1 MDLVKNSTPF
11 SPGSI
16 KKLLNWLTPIGLAIL
31 STIVTIGLQR
41 ESLDR
46 QLATQTLESD
56 RLWVEREQR
65 KLKAMQKLPP
75 SGFGFNNLIADYA
88 FISFLQYYGDD
99 VARIEHQTGYGLS
112 KEYFRIIVDRKPY
125 FFNSHSY
132 LASSVAILGGE
143 PQTSIALMDRAL
155 EQLEPE
161 RFPLTYSLWQR
172 KAIDEMLF
180 LGDNR
185 KAKESTQ
192 KAIAAIDRATFPP
205 DAEEAIGRIKT
216 ILTQR
221 VEFLAGDFDPVR
233 VKRVGWFLILSNAPD
248 LRIRR
253 IAVAEL
259 QKLGE
264 SIEISPEGEIKHNPK
279 S

>member
-1 MDLVKNSTPF
+1 MR
-11 SPGSI
+11 
-16 KKLLNWLTPIGLAIL
+16 LLNWLIPIGLATL
-31 STIVTIGLQR
+31 SSFVMIGLQR
-41 ESLDR
+41 ENLDR
-46 QLATQTLESD
+46 QLTNQTPESD
-56 RLWVEREQR
+56 RLWVEREER
-65 KLKAMQKLPP
+65 RLKAMQKLPP

-99 VARIEHQTGYGLS
+99 VARIEHKTGFGLS

-143 PQTSIALMDRAL
+143 PEISIVLMDKAL
-155 EQLEPE
+155 TQLEPE

-192 KAIAAIDRATFPP
+192 KAIEAIDRATFPP
-205 DAEEAIGRIKT
+205 DSEESIKEIRRI
-216 ILTQR
+216 LAQR
-221 VEFLAGDFDPVR
+221 VEFLAGDFDPIKF
-233 VKRVGWFLILSNAPD
+233 KRLGWFLILNNAPD
-248 LRIRR
+248 LRIRS

-259 QKLGE
+259 QKLGVP
-264 SIEISPEGEIKHNPK
+264 IEITPEGETKLNSP